1 MLIGVGGELAARP
14 SAVSPAVSH
23 PVHPVH
29 PSHPAHPEHPVAH
42 TAHPAH
48 PASVSHPVH
57 PAASSGK
64 SDTYTVHS
72 GDTLSGIA
80 SQHHLSLSA
89 LEKDNPQ
96 IKNPNLIHSG
106 ESVNLPQDTVSLS
119 PHAQGLKGETHPAS
133 TNADTYTVHS
143 GDTLSGI
150 ASQHHLSLS
159 ALEKDN
165 PQIKNLNLILP
176 GQILHLGS
184 GINSAPSPS
193 PGLLNHSGVEA
204 HPGTG
209 GWARPIPNASAG
221 SQPQYDLIGFF
232 VARPDT
238 AAMYV

>member
-1 MLIGVGGELAARP
+1 
-14 SAVSPAVSH
+14 
-23 PVHPVH
+23 VHPVH

-64 SDTYTVHS
+64 S
-72 GDTLSGIA
+72 
-80 SQHHLSLSA
+80 
-89 LEKDNPQ
+89 
-96 IKNPNLIHSG
+96 
-106 ESVNLPQDTVSLS
+106 
-119 PHAQGLKGETHPAS
+119 
-133 TNADTYTVHS
+133 DTYTVHS

-232 VARPDT
+232 IARPDT